1 LKKVPKE
8 NAFYFFTSI
17 GNYIG
22 ENASSLEEF
31 LEKVKDIDSK
41 SLEFHI
47 YRGDFE
53 KWIREVWG
61 YKELAEKMS
70 KTEKLKL
77 RGKPLRT
84 HIYNTISNF
93 LEIRKGKRQKKTKFP
108 RLQPSRF
115 QHQRE

>member
-1 LKKVPKE
+1 MKKVPKE
-8 NAFYFFTSI
+8 KAFYFFTSI

-31 LEKVKDIDSK
+31 LKKVKEIDSK

-53 KWIREVWG
+53 KWIREG
-61 YKELAEKMS
+61 CAYEELAEKMS
-70 KTEKLKL
+70 KIEKLNLK
-77 RGKPLRT
+77 REPLRT

-93 LEIRKGKRQKKTKFP
+93 LETRKGKSQKKPKNKNP
-108 RLQPSRF
+108 ICRQ
-115 QHQRE
+115 

>member
-8 NAFYFFTSI
+8 NAFYFFTSV

-41 SLEFHI
+41 SLEFHLS
-47 YRGDFE
+47 RGDFE

-61 YKELAEKMS
+61 YEELAERMS
-70 KTEKLKL
+70 KTEKLNLK
-77 RGKPLRT
+77 GESSRT
-84 HIYNTISNF
+84 HIYNTVSNY
-93 LEIRKGKRQKKTKFP
+93 LEIRKGKRQRKPKKTKI
-108 RLQPSRF
+108 RAR
-115 QHQRE
+115 